1 MPIYD
6 ARFPIVAGKSNEM
19 SSKSTI
25 TPDFSFTSHSIKHI
39 PSIYS
44 TYYKG
49 NEVPSGSLVMVGY
62 TMGHYEKEGE
72 LVAAPNLNWV
82 VVIAADDWIEYDVSL
97 IHVLQYQ
104 MYRIL

>member
-1 MPIYD
+1 MFIYD
-6 ARFPIVAGKSNEM
+6 ARFLIVAGNSNKM

-25 TPDFSFTSHSIKHI
+25 TLDFSFTSHSIKHI

-49 NEVPSGSLVMVGY
+49 NKVPSGSLVMVGY
-62 TMGHYEKEGE
+62 TMGCYEKEGE

-82 VVIAADDWIEYDVSL
+82 IVIAVDD
-97 IHVLQYQ
+97 
-104 MYRIL
+104 